1 VVYGRLADEDANPSL
16 PDEAVIRALAEAGVR
31 RLVVGHTPSGDCPA
45 ILRDRGFE
53 LMLADNSYGRIERG
67 SRVTLT
73 HDETRVEGV
82 SELDDGTRVPI
93 AFRTR
98 LAETDDPLGRRVA
111 ASGALVKARAASG
124 EYLLFRGLP
133 ERRVTQTIVTEREL
147 AALRLAPA
155 R

>member
-1 VVYGRLADEDANPSL
+1 MRRYRVRRAGPLRGSL
-16 PDEAVIRALAEAGVR
+16 TVPGDKSIGHRALLFAGLAEGSSRIRGLSGGLDNHATRGALEAMGVR
-31 RLVVGHTPSGDCPA
+31 
-45 ILRDRGFE
+45 FE
-53 LMLADNSYGRIERG
+53 DVEG
-67 SRVTLT
+67 
-73 HDETRVEGV
+73 ETRVEGV